1 MREGRDVKEERDSSN
16 LVSLKAMIRDE
27 FTGRQKQIFDQLCN
41 VSSLKQPTDICI
53 VSGEPFLNVI
63 VDVFF
68 LKGLND
74 MADPVSFENFINNI
88 KLLDKNN
95 KDVGSV
101 SFTDICAV
109 YPMPYSE
116 LSEESLANVDMDEGD
131 EEYGRDGETLL
142 ELIKLHYKAKD
153 DSEAENFLRRYLAS

>member
-27 FTGRQKQIFDQLCN
+27 FTGRQKMIFDQLCN

-53 VSGEPFLNVI
+53 TSGEPFLDVI

-74 MADPVSFENFINNI
+74 MADAESFENFINNI
-88 KLLDKNN
+88 QLLSKDN
-95 KDVGSV
+95 KEVGTV
-101 SFTDICAV
+101 AFTDICAV
-109 YPMPYSE
+109 YPIPYSGISDE
-116 LSEESLANVDMDEGD
+116 ALANVDMDEGD
-131 EEYGRDGETLL
+131 EEYGRDGETLR
-142 ELIKLHYKAKD
+142 ELIKINYKCKND
-153 DSEAENFLRRYLAS
+153 EETEKFLRRYLAS